1 MSESQNQLELI
12 SRLLQLER
20 AFRHAESV
28 EELGYVLVN
37 DSRSLLSYRQSVLWR
52 MDSAKVLCAS
62 GLAVVDANA
71 PYLIWLKRIFKHLSV
86 EANNA
91 IKPLTAADFESADA
105 EEWSQWLPQHAL
117 WIPLQIYS
125 EKAHIGLL
133 LAREQPFNDSELYLL
148 EHLADSF
155 AYAWSALAP
164 RKPFWHQMHLSKKR
178 LLISLTVLF
187 CILLFPVR
195 QTALAPASVIAAKPT
210 VLRAAIDG
218 VVDQFFIQPND
229 SITEGQT
236 LLKLDD
242 HVIKNELSITHKEL
256 AVAEAEYRK
265 TAQQAMFDRD
275 SKSQLTILKSRIDQ
289 QRAEVKSMEDWL
301 TRIEIKAPH
310 KGVAVFTD
318 VNEWLGRPVKI
329 GERILMIAD
338 PDEVE
343 LEIQLPIADA
353 INLKTGAKVLLF
365 LNIAPISPMPAELYY
380 AAYQA
385 QVMADD
391 SLAYRLKARFK
402 FNGELP
408 RIGLKG
414 TAKVYGERVPLVYY
428 LLRRPLAFL
437 RQWLGM

>member
-28 EELGYVLVN
+28 EELGYILVN
-37 DSRSLLSYRQSVLWR
+37 DCRSLLSYRQAVLWR
-52 MDSAKVLCAS
+52 TDSEKVFCAS

-86 EANNA
+86 EASQA
-91 IKPLTAADFESADA
+91 IKPLTAVNFEPVDA
-105 EEWSQWLPQHAL
+105 GEWSQWLPQHAL
-117 WIPLQIYS
+117 WVPLQIFS
-125 EKAHIGLL
+125 DQAHVGLL
-133 LAREQPFNDSELYLL
+133 LAREQPWNDSEQHLL
-148 EHLADSF
+148 EHLSDSF
-155 AYAWSALAP
+155 AFAWSARAP
-164 RKPFWHQMHLSKKR
+164 RKPFWQQFHLSKKR

-210 VLRAAIDG
+210 ILRASIDG
-218 VVDQFFIQPND
+218 VVDQFFVQPND
-229 SITEGQT
+229 PVIEGQT
-236 LLKLDD
+236 LVKLDD
-242 HVIKNELSITHKEL
+242 HAIKNELSITRKEL

-265 TAQQAMFDRD
+265 SAQQAMFDRD
-275 SKSQLTILKSRIDQ
+275 SKSQLAILKSRIDQ

-318 VNEWLGRPVKI
+318 VNDWLGRPVKI

-338 PDEVE
+338 PNEVE

-353 INLKTGAKVLLF
+353 INLQTGAKVLLF
-365 LNIAPISPMPAELYY
+365 LNIAPISPVSAELYY

-385 QVMADD
+385 QVAEDD
-391 SLAYRLKARFK
+391 SLAYRLKAHFK
-402 FNGELP
+402 LDGELP

-414 TAKVYGERVPLVYY
+414 TAKVYGERVPLMYY
-428 LLRRPLAFL
+428 LFRRPLAFL